1 VINIYDI
8 REQDCQLAQVK
19 FSAGVDL
26 LIQMPNGDVIH
37 LMMTWD
43 QAKELGVTQC

>member
-1 VINIYDI
+1 VINIHDI
-8 REQDCQLAQVK
+8 RGQECQLTKVI

-26 LIQMPNGDVIH
+26 LIEQPNGDVIH

>member
-1 VINIYDI
+1 MINIYDI

>member
-26 LIQMPNGDVIH
+26 LIEMPNGDVIH

>member
-1 VINIYDI
+1 
-8 REQDCQLAQVK
+8 LAQVK

-26 LIQMPNGDVIH
+26 LIEMPNGDVIH

-43 QAKELGVTQC
+43 QAKELGVR

>member
-1 VINIYDI
+1 MINIYDI

-26 LIQMPNGDVIH
+26 LIEQPNGDVIH

>member
-26 LIQMPNGDVIH
+26 LIEMPNGDVIH

-43 QAKELGVTQC
+43 QAKELGVR